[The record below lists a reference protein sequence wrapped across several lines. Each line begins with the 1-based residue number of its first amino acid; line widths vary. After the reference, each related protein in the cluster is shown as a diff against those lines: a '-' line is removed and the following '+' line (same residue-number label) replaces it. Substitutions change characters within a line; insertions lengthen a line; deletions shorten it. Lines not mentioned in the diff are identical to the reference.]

1 MDALDTQII
10 SLLQADGRASNAGIA
25 REVGVSEGTVRR
37 RLKQLIQEEFIRVV
51 ALLDPAKMGFAS
63 EALVAVQVDPD
74 KVDEVAEELAA
85 LDEINWVAE
94 TTGSFD
100 VFAWAT
106 LESAATLGV
115 FLRTK
120 VGVIPGVR
128 RSETFVNLAV
138 KKRWHGA
145 PVST

>member
-1 MDALDTQII
+1 MSPCSTLPRWG
-10 SLLQADGRASNAGIA
+10 SRP
-25 REVGVSEGTVRR
+25 RR
-37 RLKQLIQEEFIRVV
+37 WSPFR
-51 ALLDPAKMGFAS
+51 S
-63 EALVAVQVDPD
+63 TPD
-74 KVDEVAEELAA
+74 KVDEVAEALAA